1 MSTGPKSAKDKIKL
15 LEEKVKSLLGDRRRI
30 GYYGELV
37 KKNIKGV
44 ADNKN
49 KVKIIEKRLEDM
61 EGNNSK
67 KKFDN
72 IQENFDKVENFMGR
86 INNNEDLLEQ
96 KINIHKNREL
106 FIANFLAN
114 KYPEFKG
121 KWEEN
126 ERKRKEKRSEEM
138 AVDALATIG
147 RKTIK
152 MKRLEDMEGNN
163 SKKKFDNIQ
172 ENFDKVENFM
182 GRINNNEDLLEQK
195 INIHKNRELF
205 IANFLA
211 NKYPEFKGKWEE
223 NERKRKEK
231 RSEEMAVD
239 ALATIGRKTIKISKF

>member
-152 MKRLEDMEGNN
+152 
-163 SKKKFDNIQ
+163 
-172 ENFDKVENFM
+172 
-182 GRINNNEDLLEQK
+182 
-195 INIHKNRELF
+195 
-205 IANFLA
+205 
-211 NKYPEFKGKWEE
+211 
-223 NERKRKEK
+223 
-231 RSEEMAVD
+231 
-239 ALATIGRKTIKISKF
+239 ISKF